1 MEPNQW
7 EMFIKYWI
15 DESKIINVGNM
26 SNARGNLKRLL
37 KYGQGG
43 KAHVEA
49 LLVRIIWKLIMIVFD
64 FIVWFNC
71 TRWVH

>member
-1 MEPNQW
+1 MEFNQW
-7 EMFIKYWI
+7 ERLIKYWR
-15 DESKIINVGNM
+15 DESRIIKVGNM
-26 SNARGNLKRLL
+26 SNARGNLKRFS

-43 KAHVEA
+43 KALVEA

-64 FIVWFNC
+64 FVVWFKC